1 MITSTR
7 ATRFL
12 VALVAAAS
20 LGSAACTP
28 SAPSPGNAPAPEPFP
43 AESAY
48 NNCPGSPCIILA
60 DIDTSGR
67 TVKFRGETRYVTQPS
82 QWFLT
87 VHRGADVVATAE
99 SGYLTGNRFDA
110 DLGSLPAGGAYRLTV
125 LAGTP
130 NGDQVLYKTF
140 QTGPNVTATPT
151 ATNVKLAFSM
161 PVAVTATAHIRK
173 TDGTLV
179 ATVNS
184 TGPSATHTLVSGAT
198 LDPTTGYTFQVTAT
212 DAQGRSY
219 VTTGSFLTRNVRLE
233 AKITSLQITDDSDLT
248 GAGELRA
255 QLHLGSATS
264 WIWETTK
271 SVDTGS
277 YFPVTAEAA
286 LPSAVRSV
294 PIHVVVSDDDCP
306 VIGPLCTFGLGDL
319 AVGSGSV
326 SGEGE
331 WATAT
336 HTATLPNTTTSTPW
350 TDFISSTDGP
360 VEFIV
365 TGSYR
370 WVMV

>member
-1 MITSTR
+1 MFTSTR
-7 ATRFL
+7 ASRL
-12 VALVAAAS
+12 IVALVAAAS

-28 SAPSPGNAPAPEPFP
+28 STSSSTPAPSPFP
-43 AESAY
+43 TEDAY
-48 NNCPGSPCIILA
+48 NNCSSKCIILA

-67 TVKFRGETRYVTQPS
+67 TVKFRGETKDVQQGS

-87 VHRGADVVATAE
+87 VHQGSTVVKTVE
-99 SGYLTGNRFDA
+99 SGYLPTNRFDA
-110 DLGSLPAGGAYRLTV
+110 DLGALPPGGAYRLTI

-130 NGDQVLYKTF
+130 SGDQQMYKTF
-140 QTGPNVTATPT
+140 QTGPAVTATPT

-161 PVAVTATAHIRK
+161 PVAVTATAHIRR

-184 TGPSATHTLVSGAT
+184 TGPSASHILVSGAT
-198 LDPTTGYTFQVTAT
+198 LDPTKGYTYQVNAT
-212 DAQGRSY
+212 DAQGRIY
-219 VTTGSFLTRNVRLE
+219 VSTGSFVTRDVRLE
-233 AKITSLQITDDSDLT
+233 AKINSLQITDDSDLS

-255 QLHLGSATS
+255 QMFLGNSKA
-264 WIWETTK
+264 WIWQNARSIDSGTYWE
-271 SVDTGS
+271 VDAS
-277 YFPVTAEAA
+277 AA

-306 VIGPLCTFGLGDL
+306 PVGPLCTFGLGDL

-326 SGEGE
+326 TSEGE
-331 WATAT
+331 WATASF
-336 HTATLPNTTTSTPW
+336 TANLPNTTTTTLW
-350 TDFISSTDGP
+350 TDFITSVDGP
-360 VEFIV
+360 VGFIV